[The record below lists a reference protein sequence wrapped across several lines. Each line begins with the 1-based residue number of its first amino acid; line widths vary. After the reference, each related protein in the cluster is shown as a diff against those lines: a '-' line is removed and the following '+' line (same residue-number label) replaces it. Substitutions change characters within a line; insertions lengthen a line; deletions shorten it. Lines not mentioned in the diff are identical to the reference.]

1 MQVRVKAIDV
11 LIEQKASVKHG
22 LPGTARRDTLDSKFL
37 KKSPHNK
44 YRGAVAYAEASIMV
58 QWSQFIPKTN

>member
-1 MQVRVKAIDV
+1 MQVRAKAIDV

-22 LPGTARRDTLDSKFL
+22 LPGTARRDTLDSKL
-37 KKSPHNK
+37 QKSPHNK

>member
-22 LPGTARRDTLDSKFL
+22 LPGTARHDTLDSKL
-37 KKSPHNK
+37 QKSPHNK
-44 YRGAVAYAEASIMV
+44 I
-58 QWSQFIPKTN
+58 